1 MKKKYLQNNYRNYTN
16 SIRTSGE
23 VVGLNVREIDYI

>member
-1 MKKKYLQNNYRNYTN
+1 MNKKYLQNNFGNYTN

-23 VVGLNVREIDYI
+23 VVGLFREID